1 MQQTQTI
8 TTVEPRTRNWLPVI
22 NALYYVVL
30 AIVLLGFG
38 YYLYLNLSL
47 ITLYLPFLLQAAG
60 VTIGISVVSM
70 VLAVILGLIG
80 ALARLSRFAF
90 IRWIAIVYVEVVRGT
105 PIFVQLLL
113 WYYGI
118 GYLLS
123 KAGFDP
129 YTFAFNI
136 MTVFQSNSLVP
147 LVFSAYFY
155 GILGLS
161 FAYGAYITEVF
172 RTGIESV
179 NKGQTEAALSLGM
192 NSRQSMRHIVLPQ
205 AVRITIPPFTN
216 YFITLIQDSALLEV
230 LGVAELEQITGAF
243 ADPLINPNQKLFIY
257 ILGAMIYL
265 AICYPLSLVS
275 RFLEGRLGRA
285 YMTSGDKID
294 TLKADMLESDM
305 LGKQVVSFAEDE
317 GEGDRN

>member
-8 TTVEPRTRNWLPVI
+8 TTVEPKTRNWLPVI

-30 AIVLLGFG
+30 AIALLGFG
-38 YYLYLNLSL
+38 YYLYSNLGL

-60 VTIGISVVSM
+60 LTIGISVVSM
-70 VLAVILGLIG
+70 VLALIFGLIG

-129 YTFAFNI
+129 YTIAFNI
-136 MTVFQSNSLVP
+136 TTVFQSNSLVP
-147 LVFSAYFY
+147 LLFSAFFY

-161 FAYGAYITEVF
+161 FNYGAYLTEVF

-179 NKGQTEAALSLGM
+179 DKGQTEAALSLGM
-192 NSRQSMRHIVLPQ
+192 NSRQTMRHIVLPQ

-216 YFITLIQDSALLEV
+216 YFITLVQDSALLSVLAVIELDHQTFANALTHTDANVKMFVFV
-230 LGVAELEQITGAF
+230 LGAL
-243 ADPLINPNQKLFIY
+243 L
-257 ILGAMIYL
+257 YL
-265 AICYPLSLVS
+265 AICYPLSLLA
-275 RFLEGRLGRA
+275 RFLEARLARA
-285 YMTSGDKID
+285 Y
-294 TLKADMLESDM
+294 
-305 LGKQVVSFAEDE
+305 
-317 GEGDRN
+317 